1 MKKSIGK
8 FTVLAVCTTLI
19 LSSASCSVAPSS
31 EPKAGTSPQSAEILE
46 TRPEDI
52 VTKERKARIKELADD
67 YISEQ
72 DFSGTVL
79 VGVDD
84 AVLYTSVSGLA
95 NKETGDQ
102 NQIHTKY
109 EIGSVTK
116 QFTATAIM
124 LLYEQGK
131 LAVTDTVEKYFP
143 EYLYADRVTVE
154 NLLNMTSGIPDY
166 LNDVLYLFEQGELSA
181 EDTFTAEELL
191 TILNNRALDFEPG
204 TQYAYS
210 NSNYY
215 LLGDI
220 IEQVSGMP
228 YSQFIRQN
236 ILEPLKM
243 QNTSFDLKNAT
254 AKGYYKDGEEAL
266 RADTSYFGA
275 AGEMV
280 STVQDL
286 FQWQDAF
293 INGKIVSKATVHKM
307 LTDNGFGYGYG
318 WFLDEDKCY
327 HEGNTMAFYSID
339 MISYL
344 EGIRVVVL
352 SNVDDKLAAEIG
364 MQMYTIAKSSLF
376 A

>member
-1 MKKSIGK
+1 MKKSTRK
-8 FTVLAVCTTLI
+8 FAVLAVCTALI
-19 LSSASCSVAPSS
+19 LSSASCSVVPPAES
-31 EPKAGTSPQSAEILE
+31 EAGTSPQSAAVLE
-46 TRPEDI
+46 TRPEDV
-52 VTKERKARIKELADD
+52 VTEERKTRIKKLADD

-84 AVLYTSVSGLA
+84 TVLYTSVNGLA

-102 NQIHTKY
+102 NQINTKY
-109 EIGSVTK
+109 EIGSITK

-131 LAVTDTVEKYFP
+131 LAVTDTIEEYFP
-143 EYLYADRVTVE
+143 DYLHADRITVE

-166 LNDVLYLFEQGELSA
+166 LNDVLYLSEQGELSA
-181 EDTFTAEELL
+181 DDTFTTEDLL
-191 TILNNRALDFEPG
+191 AIINGHALDFEPG

-215 LLGDI
+215 LLGNI

-236 ILEPLKM
+236 ILDPLKM
-243 QNTSFDLKNAT
+243 QDTSFDLKDAT

-266 RADTSYFGA
+266 RVDTSYFGA

-327 HEGNTMAFYSID
+327 HEGNTMAFFSID

-352 SNVDDKLAAEIG
+352 SNVDDKLASEIG
-364 MQMYTIAKSSLF
+364 MQLYTIAKGSLF